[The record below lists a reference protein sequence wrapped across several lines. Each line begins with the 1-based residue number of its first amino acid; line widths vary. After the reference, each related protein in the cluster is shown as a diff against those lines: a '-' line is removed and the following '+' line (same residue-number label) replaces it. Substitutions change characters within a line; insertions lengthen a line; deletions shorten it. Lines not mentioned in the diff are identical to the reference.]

1 MNVKS
6 YKDLIVWQKS
16 VALADAV
23 YLFTKDLPSNEQ
35 FGLISQMRRAVV
47 SISSN
52 IAEGYERRSSRELLH
67 FLSIAFGSAAEL
79 EVQLLLCNHQSY
91 GDIAKQKIADALLI
105 EVMKLLNAFR
115 RSIRNRISPI
125 SSP

>member
-1 MNVKS
+1 MVVKS

-23 YLFTKDLPSNEQ
+23 YLFTKEFPATEK
-35 FGLISQMRRAVV
+35 FGLVSQMRRAVV

-79 EVQLLLCNHQSY
+79 EVQLLFCNHQSY
-91 GDIAKQKIADALLI
+91 GNSEQQQTINLLLM

-115 RSIRNRISPI
+115 SSIRRRIASRP
-125 SSP
+125 